1 MTRFSLR
8 RHVISAIAL
17 PALLALGA
25 GRSAFAQDL
34 ETAVTQSY
42 PTNLAMLSEAANAA
56 VTRLLM
62 GFNAPPGA
70 TLLVEPAS
78 AHEANWFVENLLLS
92 RLTQAGY
99 SAYLKAAPVVGPEFP
114 EPAPGS
120 TGPADTAGTSEAAPT
135 STTPPNSSSALA
147 AAARGAK
154 AAVAERKKTME
165 PEPEIAVASTPV
177 GPDDLVFRYRVAEF
191 SILYPESHKR
201 SPLGSR
207 KVQRLAAVSLYANLL
222 KGKREDVIWVGNGD
236 TERIDVVPAGKLPLL
251 EGRDFPF
258 TKPTLE
264 THGLGSLV
272 EPALVT
278 GIVAGLIY
286 LFYTNQ
292 N

>member
-8 RHVISAIAL
+8 RYLLAGVAL
-17 PALLALGA
+17 SALLAPGV
-25 GRSAFAQDL
+25 GGSASAQDL

-70 TLLVEPAS
+70 TLLVEPAA

-99 SAYLKAAPVVGPEFP
+99 SAYLKAAPVVGPELP
-114 EPAPGS
+114 EPAPG
-120 TGPADTAGTSEAAPT
+120 TAEPADTTGTSEAAPPST
-135 STTPPNSSSALA
+135 SAPNSSSALA
-147 AAARGAK
+147 DAVRGAK
-154 AAVAERKKTME
+154 AAVADRKKTAK
-165 PEPEIAVASTPV
+165 PEPDIAVASTPV

-258 TKPTLE
+258 AKPTLE